1 MPPPARPPGD
11 NHIMDVASI
20 LGLLV
25 IVGSLVFAAT
35 AGGGSLGAFVDA
47 PALAC
52 VVGGT
57 TAAVLICFPLQTVR
71 GLGRALRKAFFNRP
85 PRTAEIVE
93 ALVSLAELARREG
106 LLALELKPPR
116 IDSPFLTLGV
126 QLAVDGTRPEI
137 TEEVLRAEMQARAAH
152 HAAEKGLLE
161 QLGRYAPAFG
171 MIGTLLG
178 LVMMLGNMSDP
189 GAIGPG
195 MAVALLTTLYG
206 ALLSYALFLPCAEK
220 LSFLNKQEL
229 LAMEIIVR
237 GILAIQTGDH
247 PRLVR
252 QKLRMFAPSMP
263 EHRFHARAA

>member
-1 MPPPARPPGD
+1 
-11 NHIMDVASI
+11 MDIASI
-20 LGLLV
+20 LGVV
-25 IVGSLVFAAT
+25 IVVLSLAYAAA
-35 AGGGSLGAFVDA
+35 AGGGDWRAYVDL

-57 TAAVLICFPLQTVR
+57 SAAVLICFPLQSFF
-71 GLGRALRKAFFNRP
+71 GLGRAVRKAFFNRP
-85 PRTAEIVE
+85 PNVARIVDT
-93 ALVSLAELARREG
+93 LVLLAETARRDG
-106 LLALELKPPR
+106 LLALELMPR
-116 IDSPFLTLGV
+116 KSDPPFLVLGV

-137 TEEVLRAEMQARAAH
+137 IEDVLRTEMQTVAAR
-152 HAAEKGLLE
+152 HAAEKGLLD

-189 GAIGPG
+189 AAIGPG

-220 LSFLNKQEL
+220 LNFLNKQEL
-229 LAMEIIVR
+229 MAMEIVVR

-252 QKLRMFAPSMP
+252 LKLRMFVPP
-263 EHRFHARAA
+263 GRRVVRKVAA

>member
-1 MPPPARPPGD
+1 
-11 NHIMDVASI
+11 MDIASL
-20 LGLLV
+20 LGLIVV
-25 IVGSLVFAAT
+25 IGSLVLTAT
-35 AGGGSLGAFVDA
+35 AGGGSVGAFVDG

-52 VVGGT
+52 VLGGT
-57 TAAVLICFPLQTVR
+57 TAAVLICFPMQTVC
-71 GLGRALRKAFFNRP
+71 GFGRAMKKAFFNRP
-85 PRTAEIVE
+85 PNVAEIVE
-93 ALVSLAELARREG
+93 TLVTLADVARREG
-106 LLALELKPPR
+106 LLALENRLAGPQYPH
-116 IDSPFLTLGV
+116 LTLGV
-126 QLAVDGTRPEI
+126 QMAVDGTRPEVI
-137 TEEVLRAEMQARAAH
+137 EEVLRSEMQAVAAR
-152 HAAEKGLLE
+152 HAAERGLLE

-178 LVMMLGNMSDP
+178 LVMMLGNMTDP

-229 LAMEIIVR
+229 AAMEIVVR

-252 QKLRMFAPSMP
+252 QRLRMFLPQVGRERP
-263 EHRFHARAA
+263 AAAA